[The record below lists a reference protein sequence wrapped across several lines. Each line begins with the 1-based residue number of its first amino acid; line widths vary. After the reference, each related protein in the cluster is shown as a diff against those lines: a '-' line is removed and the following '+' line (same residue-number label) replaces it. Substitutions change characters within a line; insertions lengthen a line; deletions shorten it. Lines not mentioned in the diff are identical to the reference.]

1 MIQAGLVLEGGGM
14 RGVYTAGILDFFM
27 EKELQFSSCYG
38 VSAGAVHLASYMSG
52 QKGRA
57 LKISI
62 DYLDDRDYCSPYSLF
77 KTGDLFGVDM
87 CYNRIPNELNIYDY
101 EAFNRYPGKGYAVVT
116 NIETGRPEYIELKDM
131 YHDITA
137 IRASASLPLVSRNVE
152 IGGKQYLDGGMSD
165 SIPIRR
171 SIKDG
176 NQKNVVIL
184 TRPYG
189 YRKKPSSQMALI
201 RAKYKKYP
209 KLVEDMEKRH
219 IRYNKTLKLVE
230 KEEMEGRAFVFRPE
244 PLVKIDRIEKDPKK
258 LKILYLQ
265 GYHDAAI
272 NYDLMK
278 KFLGIKRKY

>member
-14 RGVYTAGILDFFM
+14 RGIYTAGILDFFL
-27 EKELQFSSCYG
+27 EKELQFASCYG
-38 VSAGAVHLASYMSG
+38 VSAGAAHLASYMSG

-57 LKISI
+57 LKVSI
-62 DYLDDRDYCSPYSLF
+62 DYLDDKDYCSPHSLF

-87 CYNRIPNELNIYDY
+87 CYNRIPNELNLYDY
-101 EAFNRYPGKGYAVVT
+101 DAFGKYPGRGYAVVT

-131 YHDITA
+131 YQDITA

-152 IGGKQYLDGGMSD
+152 IGGKKYLDGGISD

-176 NQKNVVIL
+176 NKKNVIIL
-184 TRPYG
+184 TQPYG
-189 YRKKPSSQMALI
+189 YRKKSSSQISLI

-209 KLVEDMEKRH
+209 RLVEDMEKRH
-219 IRYNKTLKLVE
+219 IRYNKTLKLIE
-230 KEEMEGRAFVFRPE
+230 KEEAEGRAFVFRPE
-244 PLVKIDRIEKDPKK
+244 PLVKISRIEKDVKK
-258 LKILYLQ
+258 MKVLYLQ
-265 GYHDAAI
+265 GYYDASV